1 MKLPSLPGIE
11 YHIGLNRKSLLSSFK
26 LKASQRET
34 VSHFIVAAQ
43 LQPGLLDFCLEHDLK
58 GTLLLAEE
66 GINGTVAGS
75 RTGIDALISYLKQD
89 ARLAAIEH
97 KESYADEMP
106 FYRMKVRLKKE
117 IVTMG
122 VPGINPNEKVGT
134 YVAPENWNAL
144 ISDPDVVLIDTR
156 NDYEYDIGTFKGA
169 LDPHTTT
176 FREFPQYVASNLDPA
191 KHKKV
196 AMFCTG
202 GIRCEK
208 ASAFMMEQGFE
219 EVYHLQGGILK
230 YLENVPKE
238 ESLWEGECFVF
249 DQRVAVRHGLE
260 VGDYDQ
266 CHACR
271 HPLSPEE
278 MKSSEY
284 VAGISCPHC
293 YDKLSEEKR
302 ASVTERQ
309 KQMTLAKLRG
319 DAHIGKYLKR
329 DH

>member
-1 MKLPSLPGIE
+1 VI
-11 YHIGLNRKSLLSSFK
+11 
-26 LKASQRET
+26 RENY
-34 VSHFIVAAQ
+34 VSNFIVAALYKFAKLPDYKG
-43 LQPGLLDFCLEHDLK
+43 LQPGLLDFCLTQDIK

-75 RTGIDALISYLKQD
+75 RQGIDALISYLKSD
-89 ARLAAIEH
+89 PRLADLEH
-97 KESYADEMP
+97 KESYAEEAP

-117 IVTMG
+117 IVTLG
-122 VPGINPNEKVGT
+122 VPGIDPNYKVGT
-134 YVAPENWNAL
+134 YVAPEDWNAL

-176 FREFPQYVASNLDPA
+176 FREFPEYVANNLDPA

-230 YLENVPKE
+230 YLENVPEE
-238 ESLWEGECFVF
+238 ESLWQGECFVF

-278 MKSSEY
+278 VQSAQY
-284 VAGISCPHC
+284 VAGISCPYC

-309 KQMTLAKLRG
+309 KQMALAKLRG
-319 DAHIGKYLKR
+319 EAHLGKMLKK
-329 DH
+329 

>member
-1 MKLPSLPGIE
+1 VP
-11 YHIGLNRKSLLSSFK
+11 N
-26 LKASQRET
+26 
-34 VSHFIVAAQ
+34 FIVAALYKFAKLPDYKE
-43 LQPGLLDFCLEHDLK
+43 LQPGLLDFCLKHGLK

-75 RTGIDALISYLKQD
+75 RAAIDALMGYLKQNP
-89 ARLAAIEH
+89 RLADIEH

-122 VPGINPNEKVGT
+122 VPGINPNEKVGI

-169 LDPHTTT
+169 IDPHTTT
-176 FREFPQYVASNLDPA
+176 FREFPQYVAKNLDPA

-238 ESLWEGECFVF
+238 ESMWEGECFVF

-278 MKSSEY
+278 MQSSQY

-309 KQMTLAKLRG
+309 KQITLAKQRG

>member
-1 MKLPSLPGIE
+1 MS
-11 YHIGLNRKSLLSSFK
+11 N
-26 LKASQRET
+26 
-34 VSHFIVAAQ
+34 FIVAALYKFAKLLDYQ
-43 LQPGLLDFCLEHDLK
+43 ALQPGLLDFCLTHDLK

-75 RTGIDALISYLKQD
+75 RAGIDALISYLKSD
-89 ARLAAIEH
+89 ARLADLEH
-97 KESYADEMP
+97 KESFADENP

-117 IVTMG
+117 IVTLG
-122 VPGINPNEKVGT
+122 VPGVDPNEMVGT
-134 YVAPENWNAL
+134 YVAPEDWNAL
-144 ISDPDVVLIDTR
+144 ISDPEVVVIDTR
-156 NDYEYDIGTFKGA
+156 NDYEYGIGTFKGA
-169 LDPHTTT
+169 LDPHTAS
-176 FREFPQYVASNLDPA
+176 FREFPDFVTKNLDPG

-208 ASAFMMEQGFE
+208 ASAFMMQQGFE

-230 YLENVPKE
+230 YLENIPEE
-238 ESLWEGECFVF
+238 ESLWQGECFVF

-260 VGDYDQ
+260 IGEYDQ

-271 HPLSPEE
+271 QPLSPEE
-278 MKSSEY
+278 MNSPQY

-293 YDKLSEEKR
+293 HDRLSAAKR

-309 KQMTLAKLRG
+309 KQMALAKKRG
-319 DAHIGKYLKR
+319 EAHLGKLLKK
-329 DH
+329 